1 MISWMILH
9 KYSSVQLA
17 ESLQIL
23 CLLFNILN
31 SKLLHISVP
40 SCSRTILKTILEQKF
55 QTPHLPDLLLVD
67 IAPKLMKKSPK
78 TATRY

>member
-1 MISWMILH
+1 MFSWMIVH

-23 CLLFNILN
+23 CLLFNIFN

-40 SCSRTILKTILEQKF
+40 SCSRKILKTILEQKF
-55 QTPHLPDLLLVD
+55 
-67 IAPKLMKKSPK
+67 
-78 TATRY
+78 